1 MIRRR
6 WTHVA
11 RLLLLATMIAACG
24 FAGWAQ
30 EEPQEEPRNTAD
42 GAENEIDLEAFSV
55 IWERNVF
62 NPNRQPSRPEMPVM
76 SSEEPPPPADS
87 LRLVGVLL
95 VGEERVAFFE
105 GTRGEFNAHRR
116 VGEDLGGFVV
126 DKVRI
131 DGVDLQMND
140 ARLELAVGH
149 AAIAQD
155 DGQWR
160 VAVSDG
166 PFGLP
171 PLADGSPAS
180 GPGADAPGTAPEQPD
195 AQAAESSGG
204 APQSVQ
210 STLEQLKAR
219 RQQELGQQ

>member
-11 RLLLLATMIAACG
+11 RLLLLATMLAAG
-24 FAGWAQ
+24 GLAGWAQ
-30 EEPQEEPRNTAD
+30 EEPQEEPRDAAD
-42 GAENEIDLEAFSV
+42 GAGNEKDLEAFSV
-55 IWERNVF
+55 IWGRNVF
-62 NPNRQPSRPEMPVM
+62 NPNRQPARPEMPTM
-76 SSEEPPPPADS
+76 PSEEPPPPTDS

-105 GTRGEFNAHRR
+105 GTRNEFNAHRR
-116 VGEDLGGFVV
+116 VGEELGGFVV

-131 DGVDLQMND
+131 DGVDLRMNE

-160 VAVSDG
+160 VAVSEG

-171 PLADGSPAS
+171 PLADGSSAS
-180 GPGADAPGTAPEQPD
+180 GPGADASGDAPEQPG
-195 AQAAESSGG
+195 AQAAEPGG
-204 APQSVQ
+204 APQSTQ
-210 STLEQLKAR
+210 SVLEQLKAR

>member
-6 WTHVA
+6 WTRAA
-11 RLLLLATMIAACG
+11 RLPLLATMIAAG
-24 FAGWAQ
+24 AVAGWAQ
-30 EEPQEEPRNTAD
+30 EEPQEEPRNAAD
-42 GAENEIDLEAFSV
+42 GVENKIDLEAFSV

-62 NPNRQPSRPEMPVM
+62 NPNRQPARPEMPIM
-76 SSEEPPPPADS
+76 SSEEPPPPTDG

-105 GTRGEFNAHRR
+105 GTRSEFNAHRR
-116 VGEDLGGFVV
+116 VGEELGGFVV

-131 DGVDLQMND
+131 DGVDLRMGD

-160 VAVSDG
+160 VAASDG

-180 GPGADAPGTAPEQPD
+180 GPGADVSGNAPEQPG
-195 AQAAESSGG
+195 AQAAESGD
-204 APQSVQ
+204 APQSAQ
-210 STLEQLKAR
+210 STLERLKAR